1 MRLQGDIG
9 LYLSGCEV
17 RIPSC
22 GMLFITQPKIK
33 DIVKFGEMDFLTM
46 VRMIGSPDDFFSS
59 IKEGNSELKE
69 FDNFQI
75 LLEVVKASDPKIQ
88 EAFNKFFE
96 LCFPE
101 YDITLTKNSIEFRL
115 REDDKKTMVGQVQ
128 MYNFQDFST
137 VVRELFDSFETQKD
151 KFNPSNELARK
162 IAEKLEKA
170 RNRKA
175 KDKKSSNNQS
185 IFSLYTSV
193 LSIGLQIDIN
203 ILYNYTPF
211 QIYDTFARYIAKQ
224 QSDLYQKIALQPF
237 ASTDS
242 LEEPENWQRDL
253 YN

>member
-242 LEEPENWQRDL
+242 LEEPEN
-253 YN
+253 

>member
-1 MRLQGDIG
+1 
-9 LYLSGCEV
+9 
-17 RIPSC
+17 
-22 GMLFITQPKIK
+22 
-33 DIVKFGEMDFLTM
+33 MDFLTM

-242 LEEPENWQRDL
+242 LEEPEN
-253 YN
+253 